1 MIDESKINP
10 NLDKLHQ
17 HFDSVLEKYFEGTKP
32 IPKYFEDVNC
42 YNCGSTEII
51 SSFIVNRFRHVR
63 CKNCDMVYV
72 SPRLKSSIVDS
83 LYNEKPYTEFYKI
96 KLIPSIDYRRN
107 VLAVNKYNQ
116 IAKYF
121 NKPGKVLDIGSGLGE
136 VLSVFQEN
144 NWDCTGVE
152 FNEFA
157 ANYSRKAFGLN
168 IINRSIYDFDLSE
181 KYDVIML
188 WGVLEHLYEPLQIL
202 KKVYSLLKDDGILLL
217 EVPSA
222 ASVLVRYYE
231 KSLRPVDR
239 IIEGD
244 RHIMLFSIQ
253 SFIEMPGK
261 AGFYPV
267 EIKSNGLDIS
277 TLNRLELNS
286 KLNLT
291 QVNELQEL
299 LDRSLQG
306 DLLRGF
312 FRRRVAE

>member
-17 HFDSVLEKYFEGTKP
+17 HFDGVLQKYFEGDKP
-32 IPKYFEDVNC
+32 IPKYFEEVKC

-51 SSFIVNRFRHVR
+51 TSFIVNRFRHVR
-63 CKNCDMVYV
+63 CKNCNMVYV
-72 SPRLKSSIVDS
+72 NPRLKDSIAHN

-107 VLAVNKYNQ
+107 VLAVNKFNQ

-121 NKPGKVLDIGSGLGE
+121 DTPGKVLDIGSGLGE

-144 NWDCTGVE
+144 NWDCTGIE

-157 ANYSRKAFGLN
+157 ANYSRQTFGLN
-168 IINRSIYDFDLSE
+168 IIDKSVYNFDSSD
-181 KYDVIML
+181 KYEVIML
-188 WGVLEHLYEPLQIL
+188 WGVLEHFYEPLQIL
-202 KKVYSLLKDDGILLL
+202 KKVYKLLKDDGILLL

-222 ASVLVRYYE
+222 DSVLVRYCE
-231 KSLRPVDR
+231 KTSQPVDR

-244 RHIMLFSIQ
+244 RHIMLFSLQ
-253 SFIEMPGK
+253 SFIEMSEK
-261 AGFYPV
+261 AGFSPM
-267 EIKSNGLDIS
+267 EILSNGLDIS
-277 TLNRLELNS
+277 TLNRLGLNN
-286 KLNLT
+286 KLDIT
-291 QVNELQEL
+291 QVNELQGL
-299 LDRSLQG
+299 LDSSLQG

-312 FRRRVAE
+312 FRRKVAK

>member
-17 HFDSVLEKYFEGTKP
+17 HFDSVLEKYFEGTKS

-51 SSFIVNRFRHVR
+51 SSFVVNRFRHVR
-63 CKNCDMVYV
+63 CKNCNMVYV
-72 SPRLKSSIVDS
+72 NPRLKDLMLIN
-83 LYNEKPYTEFYKI
+83 LYNEPPYNEFYKI

-121 NKPGKVLDIGSGLGE
+121 DTPGKVLDIGSGLGE

-144 NWDCTGVE
+144 NWDCTGIE

-168 IINRSIYDFDLSE
+168 IINRNIYDFDLSE

-188 WGVLEHLYEPLQIL
+188 WGVLEHFYEPLQIL
-202 KKVYSLLKDDGILLL
+202 KKVYRLLKDDGILLL

-222 ASVLVRYYE
+222 DSVLVRYYE
-231 KSLRPVDR
+231 KSLRSVDR

-253 SFIEMPGK
+253 SFIEMPEK

-277 TLNRLELNS
+277 TLNRLELNNR
-286 KLNLT
+286 LNLT
-291 QVNELQEL
+291 QVNELQGL

-312 FRRRVAE
+312 FRRKVAK

>member
-51 SSFIVNRFRHVR
+51 TSFVVNRFRHVR
-63 CKNCDMVYV
+63 CKNCNMVYV
-72 SPRLKSSIVDS
+72 SPRLKSSIVDT
-83 LYNEKPYTEFYKI
+83 LYNEQYYTEFYKI

-107 VLAVNKYNQ
+107 VLAVNKFHQ
-116 IAKYF
+116 IARYF
-121 NKPGKVLDIGSGLGE
+121 SQPGRVLDIGSGVGE

-144 NWDCTGVE
+144 NWNSTGIE

-157 ANYSRKAFGLN
+157 ADYSRKEFGLS
-168 IINRSIYDFDLSE
+168 IMNRNIYDFDSSE

-188 WGVLEHLYEPLQIL
+188 WGVLEHLSEPLKIL
-202 KKVYSLLKDDGILLL
+202 KKVRELIMDTGILLL

-222 ASVLVRYYE
+222 DSILVRYYE
-231 KSLRPVDR
+231 RTQKPVNR

-244 RHIMLFSIQ
+244 RHIMLFSVQ
-253 SFIEMPGK
+253 GFMEMTEK
-261 AGFYPV
+261 AGFFPV
-267 EIKSNGLDIS
+267 EVLSNGLDVS
-277 TLNRLELNS
+277 TLNRLELNN
-286 KLNLT
+286 KLDLT
-291 QVNELQEL
+291 QVNELQGL
-299 LDRSLQG
+299 LDSSFQG

-312 FRRRVAE
+312 FRRKVAK